1 MQPTSRVS
9 IAAALCACL
18 AAGAAGAQDQPAGTA
33 AAKGIVDEGPPQHLT
48 YRADAIDWRPGPG
61 SLEPGAR
68 MAVLEGDP
76 SMPGVFTMR
85 IHLPDGFRIAPHWH
99 PKPERVTVLSG
110 TFLLGAGET
119 VDPDGAQ
126 ALEPGAYTVM
136 PPGMRHFAI
145 ARGET
150 VVQLTSTGPWQINYV
165 DPADDP
171 RKRQAG
177 EPEPEE
183 AD

>member
-1 MQPTSRVS
+1 MHSKNRIRIVRSTSLATCV
-9 IAAALCACL
+9 AACL
-18 AAGAAGAQDQPAGTA
+18 AAGAAAAAEPAGKSVA
-33 AAKGIVDEGPPQHLT
+33 DPGPPQHLT
-48 YRADAIDWRPGPG
+48 YRADAIEWRPGPG
-61 SLEPGAR
+61 SLAPGAR

-76 SMPGVFTMR
+76 SAPGVFTMR

-119 VDPDGAQ
+119 MDPDSAQ
-126 ALEPGAYTVM
+126 ALEPGAYTTM

-150 VVQLTSTGPWQINYV
+150 VVQLTSTGPWQITYV

-171 RKRQAG
+171 RKREA
-177 EPEPEE
+177 EEEEE